1 MATLVGVAFG
11 VLAARFHR
19 SRLDYGV
26 MFIAVAGLSI
36 PNYVLGLFLILL
48 FAVKLSWLPAFGV
61 TTPLGYLLPT
71 FTIAAAG
78 AATIARQT
86 RAAMLEVLGADYVRT
101 ARSKG
106 LAEPI
111 ILWRHALRN
120 ALLPVITSM
129 GLIFGQLLG
138 GAVIVESV
146 FGIPGLGKLTVD
158 SIALRDYPSVQGAVL
173 VVAFGYVFVNIL
185 VDVAYVAIDTRV
197 RLT

>member
-1 MATLVGVAFG
+1 MPTL
-11 VLAARFHR
+11 
-19 SRLDYGV
+19 
-26 MFIAVAGLSI
+26 
-36 PNYVLGLFLILL
+36 
-48 FAVKLSWLPAFGV
+48 
-61 TTPLGYLLPT
+61 
-71 FTIAAAG
+71 TIAAAG

-106 LAEPI
+106 LSEPT

-197 RLT
+197 RFT